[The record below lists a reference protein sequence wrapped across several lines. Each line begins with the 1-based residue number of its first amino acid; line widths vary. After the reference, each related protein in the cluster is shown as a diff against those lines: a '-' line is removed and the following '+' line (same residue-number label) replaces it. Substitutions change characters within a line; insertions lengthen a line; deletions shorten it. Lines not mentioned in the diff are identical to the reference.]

1 MIWFA
6 AALAMLQ
13 PVVLPPPPPPPMPQ
27 AGAQRPH
34 ATVPLPNLFSWEDY
48 PVDAVH
54 RGSEGTVGFRLG
66 IDAAGRVTDCAVLAS
81 TSDADLD
88 RATCAI
94 LMARARYT
102 PAHDA
107 DGRAVADTDFGRVT
121 WQLPPEDEGD
131 SFTPGRYMNRLDA
144 DAAGAIRC
152 TVSIDAAP
160 GQAGQE
166 STCEQFAETGTAESL
181 RLLHAEASLTI
192 IFAVT
197 PEGETPLAG
206 DESGLGERLS
216 EMESRITIAAD
227 GRVTD
232 CRPLRSETSPRV
244 ERLMILAGLCDS
256 PYDGTSN
263 DHIFMADAGRPI
275 RHARLRQALYLR
287 RGVGPASR

>member
-13 PVVLPPPPPPPMPQ
+13 PRAAPPPPPMPPT
-27 AGAQRPH
+27 GAQRPH
-34 ATVPLPNLFSWEDY
+34 ATVPLPSLFSWEDY

-54 RGSEGTVGFRLG
+54 RGSEGTVRFRLG
-66 IDAAGRVTDCAVLAS
+66 IDAAGRATDCAVLDS
-81 TSDADLD
+81 SSDADLD

-102 PAHDA
+102 PARDA
-107 DGRAVADTDFGRVT
+107 DGRAVAGIDFGRVT
-121 WQLPPEDEGD
+121 WQLPPADQGD
-131 SFTPGRYMNRLDA
+131 PFTPGRYVNRLDA

-152 TVSIDAAP
+152 SVSIDAA
-160 GQAGQE
+160 QLQSGQE
-166 STCEQFAETGTAESL
+166 SSCEQFAETGAAESL

-197 PEGETPLAG
+197 PDGETPLPG
-206 DESGLGERLS
+206 EESGLGERIS
-216 EMESRITIAAD
+216 EMELRITIAAD

-232 CRPLRSETSPRV
+232 CRTLRRETSATV
-244 ERLMILAGLCDS
+244 ERLMILAGPCNS

-263 DHIFMADAGRPI
+263 EHIFVADAGRPI

-287 RGVGPASR
+287 RGPDPAR